1 MPLETMLIVRVKTDL
16 NQELES
22 LALRSGV
29 SKSALVRNT
38 LALCLVSR
46 RKPNQMDAIM
56 DKIRKEAEDG
66 LFVRQGNG
74 GDRNNGDQKQ

>member
-1 MPLETMLIVRVKTDL
+1 MPLETMLIIRVKTDL

-38 LALCLVSR
+38 LALCLVSP

-56 DKIRKEAEDG
+56 AKIRKEAENE
-66 LFVRQGNG
+66 LFVREG
-74 GDRNNGDQKQ
+74 NNGDK